1 MLYSDTPVRPKM
13 LNQSCRKMPLLGRET
28 LCRCGNR
35 EHFHLEKHEEVQ
47 EAAVGFGCPRVCSQQ
62 VPPREAS
69 GKKSNRPAVQAEHSP
84 AARGDPSRGQSWRP
98 RRKETPEVLGGVGRV
113 PRLQMMV

>member
-13 LNQSCRKMPLLGRET
+13 LNRSCRKMPLLGRET

-69 GKKSNRPAVQAEHSP
+69 GKKSNCPAGAGRAQPGCAGRPFPGAEL
-84 AARGDPSRGQSWRP
+84 
-98 RRKETPEVLGGVGRV
+98 ETPKKRNAGGSWWGR
-113 PRLQMMV
+113 